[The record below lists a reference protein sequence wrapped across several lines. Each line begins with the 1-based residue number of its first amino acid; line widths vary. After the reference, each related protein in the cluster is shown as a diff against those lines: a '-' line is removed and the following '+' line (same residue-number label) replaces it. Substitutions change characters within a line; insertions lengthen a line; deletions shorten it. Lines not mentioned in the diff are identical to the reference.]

1 MRLEELYSKV
11 NGNTTIEVYTG
22 VNEFIAESNDKE
34 SIPDFLNEQTVSA
47 IVPHENKI
55 EVILDEDYITDI
67 ICGALEA
74 LLRDR
79 LNDLENGE
87 NVGNVLLNIEEFID
101 EINDFRQD
109 L

>member
-11 NGNTTIEVYTG
+11 NGNTAIEVYTG
-22 VNEFIAESNDKE
+22 ANEFIAESNDKE
-34 SIPDFLNEQTVSA
+34 SIPDFLNKQTISA
-47 IVPHENKI
+47 IVPHERKI
-55 EVILDEDYITDI
+55 DVILSEDCISDI
-67 ICGALEA
+67 IFGALED

-101 EINDFRQD
+101 SIAEFRTE